1 MKRKSFKFA
10 LLGAI
15 ALMGSVGFSA
25 CSDDNE
31 TTDETGKGI
40 LDLTKDDGIPVNLV
54 LNVSRGTSADTRMS
68 AANTQ
73 ALRTSPFRGID
84 NAHLFAYKADPGKI
98 VTTPGNVDKYFD
110 LGTLWRSG
118 MASNP
123 SEGYDPKN
131 PTEGSSA
138 GQSHR
143 VVNLSLSSGTSSL
156 LFYGKAIKDGT
167 DVTQGKIAYN
177 VNADDPANTT
187 FEYVQRLAQDSVAYH
202 QVESYFAAMLTG
214 IVDTGIKEEPN
225 NVDETRWFFWNG
237 QAQTKVRDVTDVD
250 KGTYVVHSYDGTI
263 VPETEGRTA
272 TKTVDGFDYTL
283 YHVSMTWKEYGMRFK
298 NRGSTGIVALAPLE
312 EILGEA
318 YNALVTLGDVEH
330 PTEGSAPAEFRAGS
344 AEAIHTIMN
353 DLYNI
358 AATVVS
364 SNPTNYKEYVAQ
376 LIATRIIERISTYYQ
391 VSTGGVVYNDFPTGK
406 TLSDIVSTVKN
417 YYQSHN
423 EGTLELGQITRKEMI
438 LNFPQYF
445 GIPAGGCLVLFEDT
459 NQTDYLKEG
468 HFYYRTKIP
477 SYALNDAAD
486 SYVEV
491 ENYVYP
497 AELMYFGNSPVHV
510 TNNTVAE
517 ADYPEGAT
525 EWVYTGNAK
534 WIGWTQNG
542 TVTSDT
548 KSVAMAHNINYG
560 TALLETK
567 VKFTAD
573 ELKDNNAAIHQGEAD
588 HTVNKNFSLSGVLIA
603 TQPKKVGWDFTSKT
617 AGLTAKDW
625 NYLVYDNN
633 IPNSHIPNGTQVGEA
648 SEPNYTLLLDNF
660 YDADA
665 QNDVYVALELVNNT
679 DDFWGNYNLIRNGGT
694 FYIIGK
700 LDLTQATNANDV
712 TFPESTS
719 YIVPPY
725 NTDGSSTAKPRI
737 FMQDYKTS
745 VTFTIGKNAL
755 KNAYLTVPNMSTSQI
770 SLGLSVDIA
779 WQAGLNFDV
788 VIGGN

>member
-10 LLGAI
+10 LLGVI

-68 AANTQ
+68 ADNTQ
-73 ALRTSPFRGID
+73 ALRTSAFRGID
-84 NAHLFAYKADPGKI
+84 NAHLFAYKADAGKI
-98 VTTPGNVDKYFD
+98 VTAPSGVDKYFD

-123 SEGYDPKN
+123 SEGYDPAN
-131 PTEGSSA
+131 PTADSSA

-156 LFYGKAIKDGT
+156 LFYGKAIKNGT
-167 DVTQGKIAYN
+167 DAEQGKIAYIIDTDN
-177 VNADDPANTT
+177 PSNTT
-187 FEYVQRLAQDSVAYH
+187 FEYVQRLSGNTNQIYH
-202 QVESYFAAMLTG
+202 QVENYFSAMLTG
-214 IVDTGIKEEPN
+214 IVDTGIKTEPN
-225 NVDETRWFFWNG
+225 NVDETRWFFWNN

-250 KGTYVVHSYDGTI
+250 KETYVVHSYDGTI
-263 VPETEGRTA
+263 VSGTENRTA

-298 NRGSTGIVALAPLE
+298 NRGSAGIVALAPLE

-318 YNALVTLGDVEH
+318 YNALVTLGGA
-330 PTEGSAPAEFRAGS
+330 TTGSAPAEFRAGS
-344 AEAIHTIMN
+344 AEAIHSIVN

-445 GIPAGGCLVLFEDT
+445 GIPAGGCLMLFEDT

-468 HFYYRTKIP
+468 HFYYRTQIP
-477 SYALNDAAD
+477 SYALNDAPN

-525 EWVYTGNAK
+525 EWVYTGNSK
-534 WIGWTQNG
+534 WVGWNQNG
-542 TVTSDT
+542 KVTSDT

-567 VKFTAD
+567 VKFTTD

-617 AGLTAKDW
+617 AGLTANDW

-660 YDADA
+660 YNANA
-665 QNDVYVALELVNNT
+665 PQNDVYVALELVNNT

-700 LDLTQATNANDV
+700 LDLDHATTNV
-712 TFPESTS
+712 VFPATTS

-725 NTDGSSTAKPRI
+725 NTDGTSTTVARV

-745 VTFTIGKNAL
+745 VTFTIGPNAL

-779 WQAGLNFDV
+779 WQTGLNFEV
-788 VIGGN
+788 EIGPGN

>member
-68 AANTQ
+68 ADNTQ
-73 ALRTSPFRGID
+73 ALRNSPFRGID
-84 NAHLFAYKADPGKI
+84 NAHLFAYKAAEGKI
-98 VTTPGNVDKYFD
+98 VTAPGNVDKYFD

-123 SEGYDPKN
+123 SEGYDPEN
-131 PTEGSSA
+131 PTDGSSA

-156 LFYGKAIKDGT
+156 LFYGKAIKNGT
-167 DVTQGKIAYN
+167 DAEQGKIAYN
-177 VNADDPANTT
+177 INTDDPSNTT
-187 FEYVQRLAQDSVAYH
+187 FEYVQRLSGNTNQIYH
-202 QVESYFAAMLTG
+202 QVENYFSAMLTG
-214 IVDTGIKEEPN
+214 IVDTGIKKEPN
-225 NVDETRWFFWNG
+225 NVDETRWFFWNN
-237 QAQTKVRDVTDVD
+237 QAQTKVRDVTDDD
-250 KGTYVVHSYDGTI
+250 KDTYVVHSYDGTI
-263 VPETEGRTA
+263 VSGTEGRTA

-298 NRGSTGIVALAPLE
+298 NRGSAGIVALAPLE

-318 YNALVTLGDVEH
+318 YNALVTLGGA
-330 PTEGSAPAEFRAGS
+330 TTGSDPAEFRAGS
-344 AEAIHTIMN
+344 AEAIHSIVN

-391 VSTGGVVYNDFPTGK
+391 VSTGGDVYNDFPTGK

-445 GIPAGGCLVLFEDT
+445 GIPAGGCLMLFAD
-459 NQTDYLKEG
+459 NNPTDYLEEG
-468 HFYYRTKIP
+468 HFSYRTSIP
-477 SYALNDAAD
+477 SYDLNDAAD
-486 SYVEV
+486 SHVAV

-510 TNNTVAE
+510 TNKTVAE

-525 EWVYTGNAK
+525 EWVYTENSK
-534 WIGWTQNG
+534 WVGWNQNG

-573 ELKDNNAAIHQGEAD
+573 DLKDNNAAIHPGEAD

-617 AGLTAKDW
+617 AGLGANDW

-633 IPNSHIPNGTQVGEA
+633 IPNSHIPNGTQVGKA

-665 QNDVYVALELVNNT
+665 QNNVYVALELVNNT

-700 LDLTQATNANDV
+700 LDLAQATGNV
-712 TFPESTS
+712 VFPATTS

-725 NTDGSSTAKPRI
+725 KNDGTSTAVTRV

-745 VTFTIGKNAL
+745 VTFTIGPKAL

-779 WQAGLNFDV
+779 WQTGLNFDV
-788 VIGGN
+788 EIGGNN